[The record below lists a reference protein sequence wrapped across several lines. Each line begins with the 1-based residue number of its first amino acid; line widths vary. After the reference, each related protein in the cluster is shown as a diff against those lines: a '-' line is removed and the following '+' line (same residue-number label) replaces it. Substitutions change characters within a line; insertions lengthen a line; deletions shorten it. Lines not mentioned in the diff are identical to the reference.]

1 MQASEDLRRFLQGL
15 LPSSAQS
22 PQFLA
27 VSPDGTRLYV
37 PNLGS
42 NTVSV
47 IENLFSKLAPDLIGV
62 FFTDRPCGNTNGYDP
77 SVHQR

>member
-1 MQASEDLRRFLQGL
+1 LQGV
-15 LPSSAQS
+15 ATIVGTV

-47 IENLFSKLAPDLIGV
+47 IENLFSKLAPDLIGGV
-62 FFTDRPCGNTNGYDP
+62 LYRPTLW
-77 SVHQR
+77 